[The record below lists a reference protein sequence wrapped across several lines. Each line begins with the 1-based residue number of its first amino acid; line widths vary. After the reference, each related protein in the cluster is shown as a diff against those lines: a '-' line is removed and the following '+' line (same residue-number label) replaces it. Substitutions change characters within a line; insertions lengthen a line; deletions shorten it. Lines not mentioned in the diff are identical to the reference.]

1 MAALVGQ
8 SESLLAEFSL
18 YQHKI
23 LTGGVDTHR
32 NESQST
38 GSDHEGAA
46 DVDKMRHE
54 QTTQDH
60 RRCDIRGDLVC
71 DRLVAAG

>member
-8 SESLLAEFSL
+8 SESLLEKYDLFQQKL
-18 YQHKI
+18 
-23 LTGGVDTHR
+23 LTGGVYSHW

-38 GSDHEGAA
+38 RGDHEGAA

-54 QTTQDH
+54 KATQDH
-60 RRCDIRGDLVC
+60 RRCNISCDLAC